1 MLGSAGA
8 AGSER
13 GVRLA
18 ALAAELE
25 ARYSGDAAELEARY
39 SGDAAELEAR
49 YSGDVGE
56 ELERHERGGGRRGAA
71 ARRGAERWAAEL
83 RVLSEALT
91 GAQQREMQGVA
102 GKVNGGEME
111 EISPASPPTSPPGA
125 QWRLE
130 AQAAARCARH
140 EGAPLYLAYI

>member
-1 MLGSAGA
+1 M
-8 AGSER
+8 
-13 GVRLA
+13 
-18 ALAAELE
+18 
-25 ARYSGDAAELEARY
+25 
-39 SGDAAELEAR
+39 
-49 YSGDVGE
+49 GE

-71 ARRGAERWAAEL
+71 ARRGAERWAAELRVLSEALTGEMCGRYGRDMGGDMGRCGGGWAAEL